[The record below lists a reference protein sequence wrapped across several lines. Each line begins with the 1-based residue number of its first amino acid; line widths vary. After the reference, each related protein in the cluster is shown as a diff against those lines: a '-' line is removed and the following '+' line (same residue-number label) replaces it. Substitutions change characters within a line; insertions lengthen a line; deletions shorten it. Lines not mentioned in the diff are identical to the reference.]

1 MHDGPSRHQLE
12 ARCRPTLEASPPSA
26 AISICCIRIC
36 ISICCI
42 CICISICCMQPES
55 HLLMHASTKSTWAPY
70 SSWPILHLHPQIQQ
84 FNKYFQSTA
93 TCALE
98 APTPSAS
105 SKSTWRTTPDIWICR
120 QNGNWPQ
127 YINSVRIVYFEHK
140 CWAEVD
146 SNVIFSCLKMGEKM
160 TKVLI
165 FSQFSYFL
173 VWGQK
178 LALPQSGW
186 ESGKNSD
193 FFHTFFVWFWFFNV
207 ELKLTQIQF
216 PPAPASKWEGSH
228 VKPGWHF
235 IKMRFGKWEIL
246 LLVLF
251 GRWICTTLNTRN
263 QF

>member
-12 ARCRPTLEASPPSA
+12 ARCRATLEASPPSA
-26 AISICCIRIC
+26 AISICCIR
-36 ISICCI
+36 
-42 CICISICCMQPES
+42 ICISICCMQPES

-70 SSWPILHLHPQIQQ
+70 SSWPILHLHPQNQK

-105 SKSTWRTTPDIWICR
+105 SKSTWRTTPHIGICR

-178 LALPQSGW
+178 LANCCPCLKVG
-186 ESGKNSD
+186 ENLVKILI
-193 FFHTFFVWFWFFNV
+193 FFILFLCGFGFSTLSWSWLEFNFLSCPCLKMGRLTCEARVTFHQNEIRKMWNPSFLFFSFGFVWHFW
-207 ELKLTQIQF
+207 
-216 PPAPASKWEGSH
+216 
-228 VKPGWHF
+228 
-235 IKMRFGKWEIL
+235 
-246 LLVLF
+246 
-251 GRWICTTLNTRN
+251 
-263 QF
+263 

>member
-1 MHDGPSRHQLE
+1 
-12 ARCRPTLEASPPSA
+12 
-26 AISICCIRIC
+26 
-36 ISICCI
+36 
-42 CICISICCMQPES
+42 
-55 HLLMHASTKSTWAPY
+55 MHASTKSTWAPY
-70 SSWPILHLHPQIQQ
+70 SSWPILHLHHQNQK

-98 APTPSAS
+98 ARTPSAS

-178 LALPQSGW
+178 LANCCPCLKVGENLVKILIFFILFLCGFGFSTLSWSWLKFNFLLPLPQN
-186 ESGKNSD
+186 GKAHMWGQSD
-193 FFHTFFVWFWFFNV
+193 ILSKWDSENGKSFFWFCLDGGF
-207 ELKLTQIQF
+207 
-216 PPAPASKWEGSH
+216 APH
-228 VKPGWHF
+228 
-235 IKMRFGKWEIL
+235 
-246 LLVLF
+246 
-251 GRWICTTLNTRN
+251 
-263 QF
+263 